1 MEITNIQTA
10 SQIRILAK
18 VMDYAERQGYDMNEQ
33 WTQAGYNE
41 YSGYIWVANEDWGS
55 ICFGIADYAY
65 HRGEEVQCILSEPFE
80 GEEFFGA
87 NPEDCIKQYKEW
99 AAERLAADEICE
111 SDILEF

>member
-1 MEITNIQTA
+1 MEMTNIKTA
-10 SQIRILAK
+10 AQIRILAK

-41 YSGYIWVANEDWGS
+41 HSGYIWVANEDWGNIS
-55 ICFGIADYAY
+55 FGIADYAY
-65 HRGEEVQCILSEPFE
+65 HRGEEVECILYEPFE

>member
-1 MEITNIQTA
+1 MEMTNINSA
-10 SQIRILAK
+10 AKVSILAK
-18 VMDYAERQGYDMNEQ
+18 VMKYAENQGYELDQ

-41 YSGYIWVANEDWGS
+41 YSGYIWVANENWGS

-65 HRGEEVQCILSEPFE
+65 NRGEEVQCILSEPFE

-87 NPEDCIKQYKEW
+87 TAKDCIKQYKEW